1 MIFGVLLALLASMS
15 WALAN
20 VFIQKSGREV
30 GPLRAMFFA
39 VLASAVL
46 SGIFSWLLDAR
57 AASVSNDALL
67 WILASGVFGLG
78 AYLCL
83 FFAFEKAKLSLAV
96 PLVSSWPLFSTI
108 FSLAVLGEEAKSF
121 HLFGAAVVF
130 AGVLLVSLARSNVAE
145 EKSEE
150 RLSRG
155 RSLWIALGSAVFFG
169 LMVPASAQV
178 APILGPFGA
187 SAAAFGVMLVLG
199 TPLALIAQVSLRLP
213 TEGRAIGLLLATG
226 VCEIVGV
233 VAMNLA
239 RSFAPLA
246 VVAPVGGLSAALTLL
261 YAWLF
266 LGERPGLYAT
276 AGTLVAFAGVLL
288 LSL

>member
-1 MIFGVLLALLASMS
+1 MISGVLLALLASMS

-20 VFIQKSGREV
+20 VFIQKSGRLV
-30 GPLRAMFFA
+30 GPLRALFFT
-39 VLASAVL
+39 VLASAAL
-46 SGIFSWLLDAR
+46 SGFFSWLLDTR
-57 AASVSNDALL
+57 AASVSNNTLA
-67 WILASGVFGLG
+67 WVFASGVFGLG

-96 PLVSSWPLFSTI
+96 PLVSSWPLFSTL
-108 FSLAVLGEEAKSF
+108 FSLAVLREEVRGF
-121 HLFGAAVVF
+121 HLFGAAIVF
-130 AGVLLVSLARSNVAE
+130 AGIVLVSLSRSNAAE
-145 EKSEE
+145 EKPDE

-169 LMVPASAQV
+169 LMVPSQAKV

-187 SAAAFGVMLVLG
+187 SAAAFGVMLLLG
-199 TPLALIAQVSLRLP
+199 TPLALGAKVSLRP
-213 TEGRAIGLLLATG
+213 PSEGRAIGLLLATG
-226 VCEIVGV
+226 VFEIVGV
-233 VAMNLA
+233 VSMNLA

-261 YAWLF
+261 FAWLF
-266 LGERPGLYAT
+266 LGERPDLYAA
-276 AGTLVAFAGVLL
+276 AGTAVAFAGVLL